1 MPKDLNP
8 IQKLGALGQSVW
20 YDNMYRALIAT
31 GELENLVSLGVT
43 GLTSNPT
50 IFQKA
55 ISSGEDYDES
65 LAEYASRGL
74 TAEQLFEALAT
85 EDIQAAADIL
95 RPVYERTGGADGFA
109 SLEVNPRLA
118 HDTEAT
124 VEAALR
130 LFAALDRPNVM
141 IKVPATPEG
150 IPAIREL
157 IGRGVNINVTLT
169 FSLEMYARV
178 REAYI
183 AGLEDL
189 DRAGGKVSAV
199 ASVASFFVSR
209 VDTAVDGLIEQ
220 RGGSLDSL
228 MGQAAVAN
236 AKIAYQDFRQT
247 FESERFQP
255 LADKGARVQ
264 RPLWASTS
272 TKNPEY
278 SDVLYVETLVGPD
291 TVNTMPDATLEAF
304 LDHGEVSRPT
314 LDTDVEASRE
324 VMSTL
329 EDNGISIDTVTTTLM
344 HEGVKAFADSFEL
357 LLDDI
362 QAKRDRLMA
371 GAAAPVGASS
381 ETT

>member
-1 MPKDLNP
+1 MPENP
-8 IQKLGALGQSVW
+8 NPLQKLGNLGQSVW

-31 GELENLVSLGVT
+31 GELDRLVSLGVT

-55 ISSGEDYDES
+55 ISSSEDYDQS
-65 LAEYASRGL
+65 LAECALRGL
-74 TAEQLFEALAT
+74 TAEQTFEALAT
-85 EDIQAAADIL
+85 EDIRSAADIL
-95 RPVYERTGGADGFA
+95 SPVYERTEGGDGFA
-109 SLEVNPRLA
+109 SLEVSPRLA
-118 HDTEAT
+118 HDTDAT
-124 VEAALR
+124 VESALR
-130 LFAALDRPNVM
+130 LFDALDRPNVM

-150 IPAIREL
+150 IPAIRKL
-157 IGRGVNINVTLT
+157 IGKGININVTLI

-183 AGLEDL
+183 AGLEDF
-189 DRAGGKVSAV
+189 DRSGGDLNTVS
-199 ASVASFFVSR
+199 SVASFFVSR

-236 AKIAYQDFRQT
+236 AKIAYEDFRQT
-247 FESERFQP
+247 FGAERFQS
-255 LADKGARVQ
+255 LVRKGARLQ

-272 TKNPEY
+272 TKNPQY
-278 SDVLYVETLVGPD
+278 SDVLYVETLIGVD

-304 LDHGEVSRPT
+304 LDHGEVNST
-314 LDTDVEASRE
+314 LDTGVEASRE
-324 VMSTL
+324 IMRNL
-329 EDNGISIDTVTTTLM
+329 EDNGISIDSVTATLM
-344 HEGVKAFADSFEL
+344 QEGVRAFADSFEL

-371 GAAAPVGASS
+371 GAAVPAGP
-381 ETT
+381 TTS